1 MACPRQR
8 LGCLARRT
16 QSFPTPRG
24 PYKSLGT
31 ARRSCPTAFH
41 LARRRLD
48 NDRASAAADV
58 RTARRGTAMTD
69 PIPGTEVTD
78 ERVGA
83 LYRPLGTYAALTG
96 TFIAGFGAVLAVAE
110 ARKRLDREV
119 GRHGHRP
126 DRDREPQAQPP
137 RLEGRGRRVR
147 PRALRRGAGRGG
159 GPDRG
164 AADGSRPAPRRGAAP
179 DLSELR
185 RPVGRRGIRRGARL
199 GAAHDAG
206 RRRRL
211 RGRRRQRLP
220 ARRLP
225 GPEGPRLTPAGA
237 TAAPRAAGLA
247 RYGT

>member
-1 MACPRQR
+1 
-8 LGCLARRT
+8 
-16 QSFPTPRG
+16 
-24 PYKSLGT
+24 
-31 ARRSCPTAFH
+31 
-41 LARRRLD
+41 
-48 NDRASAAADV
+48 
-58 RTARRGTAMTD
+58 MTD

-78 ERVGA
+78 ERAGA

-96 TFIAGFGAVLAVAE
+96 TFIAGFGTVLAVAE

-119 GRHGHRP
+119 GVTDIALIGIASHKLS
-126 DRDREPQAQPP
+126 
-137 RLEGRGRRVR
+137 RLVSKDEVAAFVRAPFVEVRVEEEGRIEE
-147 PRALRRGAGRGG
+147 
-159 GPDRG
+159 
-164 AADGSRPAPRRGAAP
+164 AADGPRPAPRGGTAP

-185 RPVGRRGIRRGARL
+185 RPVGGRGIRRGARL

-206 RRRRL
+206 RGRRL

>member
-1 MACPRQR
+1 
-8 LGCLARRT
+8 
-16 QSFPTPRG
+16 
-24 PYKSLGT
+24 
-31 ARRSCPTAFH
+31 
-41 LARRRLD
+41 
-48 NDRASAAADV
+48 
-58 RTARRGTAMTD
+58 MTD

-78 ERVGA
+78 ERAGA

-96 TFIAGFGAVLAVAE
+96 TFIAGFGTVLAVAE

-119 GRHGHRP
+119 GLTDIALIGIASHKLS
-126 DRDREPQAQPP
+126 
-137 RLEGRGRRVR
+137 RLVSKDEVAAFVRAPFVEVRV
-147 PRALRRGAGRGG
+147 GG

-164 AADGSRPAPRRGAAP
+164 GPDGPRPAPRGGAAP

-185 RPVGRRGIRRGARL
+185 RPVGGRGIRRGARL

-206 RRRRL
+206 RGRRL

-225 GPEGPRLTPAGA
+225 GPEGPRLTRAGA